1 MLPKV
6 PRLHL
11 THSYTMSESQP
22 IVVPSRSPS
31 PIPVPAPVHRPALA
45 GEALPDYDAVTRPT
59 LIEAMM
65 HYQTLD
71 YDRVTLNEA
80 GSFVQSHSIIIES
93 LVMHHSLDERRTR
106 N

>member
-31 PIPVPAPVHRPALA
+31 PIPVPPPATRPALA

-71 YDRVTLNEA
+71 YDRVTSVEA
-80 GSFVQSHSIIIES
+80 GSFVHDASRVLEY
-93 LVMHHSLDERRTR
+93 LLRADLARA
-106 N
+106 